1 MTLQIDT
8 LVLGPLETN
17 CYVLRSGGDCWVVDP
32 GMWPGPLL
40 EFLSAEAIEATAI
53 LLTHGHGDHI
63 AGIATLKER
72 FPAARVVCPAG
83 DAGMLTDANAN
94 LSAAFGTPIT
104 APPADELIR
113 PGQSLALGGTNWT
126 VLDTSGHT
134 PGGVSLHCAGEK
146 VVITG
151 DALFAGGIGRSDIP
165 GADGGRLLSNIRNNL
180 LVLDDETR
188 VLPGHGPETTIGD
201 ERRVNPFF
209 AGSRR

>member
-1 MTLQIDT
+1 MTLRIDT
-8 LVLGPLETN
+8 LPLGPMETN
-17 CYVLRSGGDCWVVDP
+17 CYVLRSGDCCWVVDP
-32 GMWPGPLL
+32 GLWPEPLL
-40 EFLSAEAIEATAI
+40 EFLQSGRIEPAAII
-53 LLTHGHGDHI
+53 LTHGHGDHI
-63 AGIATLKER
+63 AGIGRLTER
-72 FPAARVVCPAG
+72 FAAARVVCPAD
-83 DAGMLTDANAN
+83 DAEMLTDADSN
-94 LSAAFGTPIT
+94 LSAAFGMPIT

-134 PGGVSLHCAGEK
+134 PGGVSFHCPGEK

-188 VLPGHGPETTIGD
+188 VLPGHGPATTIGD
-201 ERRVNPFF
+201 ERRTNPFLS
-209 AGSRR
+209 GR